1 MLYLVYTNS
10 RKSDILVVRFRAM
23 LGFFFFLK
31 SYSSK
36 LSGVVYAGD
45 LFAFGNEWSSC
56 FIHCSVQPLHL
67 QTRSIV
73 FSDKL
78 KLTLGSISLL
88 LIPHD

>member
-1 MLYLVYTNS
+1 MLYLVYANS
-10 RKSDILVVRFRAM
+10 RKSDILVVCFRAM
-23 LGFFFFLK
+23 LGFFLK

-56 FIHCSVQPLHL
+56 FIHCSVQPLYL

-73 FSDKL
+73 FSDK
-78 KLTLGSISLL
+78 
-88 LIPHD
+88 